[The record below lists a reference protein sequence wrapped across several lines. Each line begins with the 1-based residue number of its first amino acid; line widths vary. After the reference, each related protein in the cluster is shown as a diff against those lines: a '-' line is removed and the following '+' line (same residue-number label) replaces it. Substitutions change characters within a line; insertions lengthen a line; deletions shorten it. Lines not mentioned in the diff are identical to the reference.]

1 MALNRRDTM
10 DTAAPLVREPF
21 DDSIDTALIV
31 DEDDIKRPNPA
42 RRFQANVENFPVS
55 SVILAALFGA
65 GMVALTLMV
74 GRAVR
79 GKSINY

>member
-1 MALNRRDTM
+1 M

-21 DDSIDTALIV
+21 DDSIDTALII
-31 DEDDIKRPNPA
+31 DENDLKRPNPA
-42 RRFQANVENFPVS
+42 RRLQENVENFPVT
-55 SVILAALFGA
+55 SVVLAALFGA

-79 GKSINY
+79 GQSMTY

>member
-1 MALNRRDTM
+1 M
-10 DTAAPLVREPF
+10 DSAAPLVREPF

-31 DEDDIKRPNPA
+31 DEDDVRRPNPA
-42 RRFQANVENFPVS
+42 RRLQANVENFPVS

-79 GKSINY
+79 GQSINY

>member
-1 MALNRRDTM
+1 M
-10 DTAAPLVREPF
+10 DTAGPLLREPF

-31 DEDDIKRPNPA
+31 DEDAVKSPNA
-42 RRFQANVENFPVS
+42 VRRLQANVENFPVS

-79 GKSINY
+79 GQSIHY

>member
-1 MALNRRDTM
+1 M
-10 DTAAPLVREPF
+10 DTAAPLIREPF

-31 DEDDIKRPNPA
+31 DEDSLKKPGPA
-42 RRFQANVENFPVS
+42 RRLQANVENFPVS

-79 GKSINY
+79 GQSINY